1 MITRL
6 LGLVHIFRCGGGA
19 KYIWESRPPGLP
31 RAPRGTPQ
39 PLERTGIPPSRE
51 CSQHPWRAQTSRQ
64 IEDSRG
70 SIRGG

>member
-31 RAPRGTPQ
+31 RAPRTPQ
-39 PLERTGIPPSRE
+39 PLERTGIPKSGMQ
-51 CSQHPWRAQTSRQ
+51 STSLACP
-64 IEDSRG
+64 DFVAK
-70 SIRGG
+70 